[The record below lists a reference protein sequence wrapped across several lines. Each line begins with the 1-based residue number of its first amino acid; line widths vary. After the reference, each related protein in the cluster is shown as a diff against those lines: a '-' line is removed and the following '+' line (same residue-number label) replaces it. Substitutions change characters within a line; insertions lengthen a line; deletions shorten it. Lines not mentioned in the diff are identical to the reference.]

1 MNKGVKMN
9 YSESLQYLE
18 ELNTFGVNLGLGR
31 IQRLLELMDNPQ
43 NKYKTVHI
51 TGTNGKGSV
60 TSMITEILRKSGI
73 RVGMYTSPH
82 LESYTERVVIDGDEI
97 SQEKLAAAIT
107 VVRDLCDFMVG
118 EGDEHPTQFEVLTA
132 AAFYLFMKEKVEYA
146 VIEVGL
152 GGLLDSTNVITPEVS
167 VITNV
172 SFEHADKC
180 GGTLEGIAKH
190 KAGII
195 KPGVPVITGADGTA
209 LDIIQRV
216 AADNKADIYVLG
228 RDFAANAIKPLGQL
242 SIPPNLG
249 NTSVGNMSPSMI
261 DLQIEALSA
270 LPYSRCEPAGNTSN
284 NQLVEFVSH
293 CDQMASMDYK
303 LALMGLHQVQNSA
316 LAAGAAM
323 VLAIN
328 DLRITRRALK
338 KAMAAV
344 QWPGRFEVM
353 PRNGYELIIDGA
365 HNPAG
370 IRTLRASLDYYYPD
384 SRRIFVLGIL
394 RDKDFEGM
402 LELLLR
408 PEDRVIFTTP
418 SSERAADPVELLE
431 CAAVEAKEAIGDAQ
445 RALERGME
453 LAEAGTE
460 DSENGAP
467 ETILVCAGSLYLI
480 GYLRSLL
487 K

>member
-1 MNKGVKMN
+1 MN
-9 YSESLQYLE
+9 YSEAMDYLE
-18 ELNTFGVNLGLGR
+18 ELNVFGMSLGLDR
-31 IQRLLELMDNPQ
+31 IKRLLDLMGNPQ
-43 NKYKTVHI
+43 NTYKTIHI

-60 TSMITEILRKSGI
+60 TCMVTEVLKKAGI
-73 RVGMYTSPH
+73 KVGMYTSPH
-82 LESYTERVVIDGDEI
+82 LDSYTERVVINGDEI
-97 SQEKLAAAIT
+97 SREKLAAAIT

-132 AAFYLFMKEKVEYA
+132 AAFYLFSKEQVEYA

-180 GGTLEGIAKH
+180 GGTLEGIARH

-195 KPGVPVITGADGTA
+195 KPGVPAVTGAEGQA
-209 LDIIQRV
+209 LDIIRQA
-216 AADNKADIYVLG
+216 AADNKAAIYVAG
-228 RDFAANAIKPLGQL
+228 QDFDARPVKPLGQL

-261 DLQIEALSA
+261 DLQIEALST
-270 LPYSRCEPAGNTSN
+270 LPYGRCESEGAATRT
-284 NQLVEFVSH
+284 QLVEFTSRN
-293 CDQMASMDYK
+293 DQMASLDYK
-303 LALMGLHQVQNSA
+303 LSLLGLHQVSNSA
-316 LAAGAAM
+316 LAAAAVM
-323 VLAIN
+323 LLAVN
-328 DLRITRRALK
+328 DLRITQRALK
-338 KAMAAV
+338 QAMANV
-344 QWPGRFEVM
+344 KWPGRFEVI
-353 PRNGYELIIDGA
+353 PRDGFELIIDGA

-370 IRTLRASLDYYYPD
+370 IKTLRESLDYYYPD
-384 SRRIFVLGIL
+384 QQRIFVLGIL

-402 LELLLR
+402 LEILLR

-431 CAAVEAKEAIGDAQ
+431 CTKVEAKEAIGDPAK
-445 RALERGME
+445 ALERGQE
-453 LAEAGTE
+453 LAGS
-460 DSENGAP
+460 D
-467 ETILVCAGSLYLI
+467 TILVCTGSLYLI
-480 GYLRSLL
+480 GYLRTLL

>member
-1 MNKGVKMN
+1 MN
-9 YSESLQYLE
+9 YTESLQYLD
-18 ELNTFGVNLGLGR
+18 ELNVFGMNLGLGR
-31 IQRLLELMDNPQ
+31 IKKLLELMGNPQ
-43 NKYKTVHI
+43 NEYKTVHV

-60 TSMITEILRKSGI
+60 TCMLTEILKKSGI
-73 RVGMYTSPH
+73 KVGMYTSPH
-82 LESYTERVVIDGDEI
+82 LDSYTERVIINGNEI

-132 AAFYLFMKEKVEYA
+132 AAFYIFMKEKVEYA

-180 GGTLEGIAKH
+180 GGTLEGIAEH

-195 KPGVPVITGADGTA
+195 KPGVPVVTGAEGKA
-209 LDIIQRV
+209 LEIIREK
-216 AADNKADIYVLG
+216 ASENKSSIYIMG
-228 RDFAANAIKPLGQL
+228 KDFEAKPIKPLGQL

-261 DLQIEALSA
+261 DLQIEALST
-270 LPYSRCEPAGNTSN
+270 LPYGRCESEGNTVRT
-284 NQLVEFVSH
+284 QLVEFTSH
-293 CDQMASMDYK
+293 NDQMASLDYK
-303 LALMGLHQVQNSA
+303 LALMGLHQVSNSS
-316 LAAGAAM
+316 LAAAAAM
-323 VLAIN
+323 LLAVN
-328 DLRITRRALK
+328 DLRITQRALK
-338 KAMAAV
+338 QAMTSV

-353 PRNGYELIIDGA
+353 PRDGFELIIDGA

-370 IRTLRASLDYYYPD
+370 IRTLRDSLDYYYPD
-384 SRRIFVLGIL
+384 KKRIFVLGIL
-394 RDKDFEGM
+394 KDKDFEGM
-402 LELLLR
+402 LEILLS

-431 CAAVEAKEAIGDAQ
+431 CAKVAAKEAIGDPQ
-445 RALERGME
+445 KALERGME
-453 LAEAGTE
+453 LAASAAKESEAAE
-460 DSENGAP
+460 SDR
-467 ETILVCAGSLYLI
+467 ILICAGSLYLI
-480 GYLRSLL
+480 GYLRTLL

>member
-1 MNKGVKMN
+1 MN

-31 IQRLLELMDNPQ
+31 IQKLLELMDNPQ

-60 TSMITEILRKSGI
+60 TSMLTEILRKSGI
-73 RVGMYTSPH
+73 KVGMYTSPH
-82 LESYTERVVIDGDEI
+82 LESYTERVIIDGDEI

-132 AAFYLFMKEKVEYA
+132 AAFYLFMKERVEYA

-180 GGTLEGIAKH
+180 GGTLAGIAKH

-195 KPGVPVITGADGTA
+195 KPGVPVITGADGEA
-209 LDIIQRV
+209 LDIIQKV

-270 LPYSRCEPAGNTSN
+270 LPYSRCEPADNTPN

-353 PRNGYELIIDGA
+353 PRDGYKLIIDGA

-445 RALERGME
+445 KALERSME

-460 DSENGAP
+460 DSEDGAP

>member
-1 MNKGVKMN
+1 MWR
-9 YSESLQYLE
+9 Y
-18 ELNTFGVNLGLGR
+18 
-31 IQRLLELMDNPQ
+31 P
-43 NKYKTVHI
+43 
-51 TGTNGKGSV
+51 
-60 TSMITEILRKSGI
+60 
-73 RVGMYTSPH
+73 
-82 LESYTERVVIDGDEI
+82 
-97 SQEKLAAAIT
+97 
-107 VVRDLCDFMVG
+107 
-118 EGDEHPTQFEVLTA
+118 
-132 AAFYLFMKEKVEYA
+132 
-146 VIEVGL
+146 
-152 GGLLDSTNVITPEVS
+152 
-167 VITNV
+167 
-172 SFEHADKC
+172 
-180 GGTLEGIAKH
+180 AKH

-270 LPYSRCEPAGNTSN
+270 LPYSRCEPADNTPN

-303 LALMGLHQVQNSA
+303 LALKGLHQVQNSA

-353 PRNGYELIIDGA
+353 PRDGYKLIIDGA

-370 IRTLRASLDYYYPD
+370 IRILRDSLDYYYPD

-445 RALERGME
+445 KALERSME

-460 DSENGAP
+460 DSEDGAP

>member
-1 MNKGVKMN
+1 MN

-18 ELNTFGVNLGLGR
+18 ELNVFGMNLGLGR
-31 IQRLLELMDNPQ
+31 IKKLLELMGNPQ

-60 TSMITEILRKSGI
+60 TCMLAEILKKSGI
-73 RVGMYTSPH
+73 SVGMYTSPH
-82 LESYTERVVIDGDEI
+82 LDSYTERVVINGNEI
-97 SQEKLAAAIT
+97 SREKMAAAIT
-107 VVRDLCDFMVG
+107 VVSDLCDFMVG

-132 AAFYLFMKEKVEYA
+132 AAFYIFMKEKVEYA

-195 KPGVPVITGADGTA
+195 KPGVPVITGADGMA
-209 LDIIQRV
+209 LEIIQRV
-216 AADNKADIYVLG
+216 AADNKADIYIAG
-228 RDFAANAIKPLGQL
+228 KDFEARPIKPLGQL

-261 DLQIEALSA
+261 DLQIEALST
-270 LPYSRCEPAGNTSN
+270 LPYGRCESEGNTVKT
-284 NQLVEFVSH
+284 QLVEFVSH
-293 CDQMASMDYK
+293 NDQMASLDYK
-303 LALMGLHQVQNSA
+303 LALMGLHQVGNSS
-316 LAAGAAM
+316 LASAAAM
-323 VLAIN
+323 LLAVN
-328 DLRITRRALK
+328 DLRITQRALR
-338 KAMAAV
+338 KAMTGV

-353 PRNGYELIIDGA
+353 SRNGYELIIDGA

-370 IRTLRASLDYYYPD
+370 IRTLRDSLDYYYPD
-384 SRRIFVLGIL
+384 KKRIFVLGIL

-431 CAAVEAKEAIGDAQ
+431 CAKVEVKEAIGDPQ
-445 RALERGME
+445 KALERGME
-453 LAEAGTE
+453 LAENATKESEGTE
-460 DSENGAP
+460 AD
-467 ETILVCAGSLYLI
+467 TILICAGSLYLI
-480 GYLRSLL
+480 GYLRTLL

>member
-1 MNKGVKMN
+1 MN

-31 IQRLLELMDNPQ
+31 IQKLLELMDNPQ

-60 TSMITEILRKSGI
+60 TSMLTEILRKSGI
-73 RVGMYTSPH
+73 KVGMYTSPH
-82 LESYTERVVIDGDEI
+82 LESYTERVIIDGDEI

-132 AAFYLFMKEKVEYA
+132 AAFYLFMKERVEYA

-180 GGTLEGIAKH
+180 GGTLAGIAKH

-195 KPGVPVITGADGTA
+195 KPGVPVITGTDGEA
-209 LDIIQRV
+209 LDIIQKV

-270 LPYSRCEPAGNTSN
+270 LPYSRCEPADNTPN

-303 LALMGLHQVQNSA
+303 LALMGLHQVGNSA

-353 PRNGYELIIDGA
+353 PRDGYKLIIDGA

-445 RALERGME
+445 KALERSME

-460 DSENGAP
+460 DSEDGAP